1 MRSAETR
8 KPVIWQDALEASV
21 PSTSRRQNSYDDITS
36 PSSQTGLV
44 RELRRMLEDLDDL
57 IAARRRTLDDAKR
70 AAEDDDIRP
79 LVMEEQHAFSSKSS
93 EKIEAA
99 HFEDLFQKQ
108 LSNYNFY
115 RDTLA
120 GNERRQTDLLHRIAV
135 RRQDSVL
142 IRCFRLTKWICTTG
156 NERALRL
163 CSKE

>member
-108 LSNYNFY
+108 LGNYNFY

-135 RRQDSVL
+135 RWYNL
-142 IRCFRLTKWICTTG
+142 GMT
-156 NERALRL
+156 
-163 CSKE
+163 